1 MKNGKLRKIQ
11 IVLVAILYA
20 LACIAGYHCNQ
31 ARREPITRKAVA
43 LFDGLLMLGALIA
56 AFYIIR
62 RIAVLV
68 RGWERSGVIVG
79 TRAGARAAGKS
90 RAKSGGK
97 AGKAASDAGGK
108 AGKTA
113 ADAGGKAG
121 KRQSKTG
128 AKSGAIAAGK
138 SRGFKPGSLYML
150 FEKHGKLKLFLV
162 MFAIGMVF
170 TCAKYPGIESGG
182 IKYAYQ
188 QAMGMD
194 SLVRDL
200 APVKYPESYIT
211 GHHPVVMTVLF
222 GLFLKAGKAAGHI
235 NWGSFA
241 LSIAICAFNSWG
253 LSWVLHYFRRVLR
266 PFYWDLVFLFMC
278 LNPMFASFNTYII
291 LDGMFATA
299 LAVF

>member
-68 RGWERSGVIVG
+68 RGWERSGMIVG
-79 TRAGARAAGKS
+79 TRAGVRADGKS

-97 AGKAASDAGGK
+97 AGK
-108 AGKTA
+108 TA
-113 ADAGGKAG
+113 TDAGGKAG

-128 AKSGAIAAGK
+128 AKAGATAAGK
-138 SRGFKPGSLYML
+138 SRGFKPGSFYML

-194 SLVRDL
+194 TIRL
-200 APVKYPESYIT
+200 
-211 GHHPVVMTVLF
+211 
-222 GLFLKAGKAAGHI
+222 
-235 NWGSFA
+235 
-241 LSIAICAFNSWG
+241 
-253 LSWVLHYFRRVLR
+253 
-266 PFYWDLVFLFMC
+266 
-278 LNPMFASFNTYII
+278 
-291 LDGMFATA
+291 
-299 LAVF
+299 

>member
-11 IVLVAILYA
+11 IVLASVLYA
-20 LACIAGYHCNQ
+20 LSCLAAYHCSQ

-43 LFDGLLMLGALIA
+43 FFDGLFMLGTVIA
-56 AFYIIR
+56 AYYLIR
-62 RIAVLV
+62 WIAQAV
-68 RGWERSGVIVG
+68 RRLERSGAIVG
-79 TRAGARAAGKS
+79 AASGGTGGARTAGRTES
-90 RAKSGGK
+90 SE
-97 AGKAASDAGGK
+97 
-108 AGKTA
+108 
-113 ADAGGKAG
+113 
-121 KRQSKTG
+121 
-128 AKSGAIAAGK
+128 
-138 SRGFKPGSLYML
+138 GFQAGSLYTL

-200 APVKYPESYIT
+200 APVKYPGSYIT

-222 GLFLKAGKAAGHI
+222 GLFIKAGKAVGHI

-241 LSIAICAFNSWG
+241 LSIVICAFNSWG
-253 LSWVLHYFRRVLR
+253 LS
-266 PFYWDLVFLFMC
+266 
-278 LNPMFASFNTYII
+278 
-291 LDGMFATA
+291 
-299 LAVF
+299 

>member
-97 AGKAASDAGGK
+97 AGKAA
-108 AGKTA
+108 
-113 ADAGGKAG
+113 
-121 KRQSKTG
+121 
-128 AKSGAIAAGK
+128 
-138 SRGFKPGSLYML
+138 
-150 FEKHGKLKLFLV
+150 
-162 MFAIGMVF
+162 
-170 TCAKYPGIESGG
+170 
-182 IKYAYQ
+182 
-188 QAMGMD
+188 
-194 SLVRDL
+194 
-200 APVKYPESYIT
+200 
-211 GHHPVVMTVLF
+211 
-222 GLFLKAGKAAGHI
+222 
-235 NWGSFA
+235 
-241 LSIAICAFNSWG
+241 
-253 LSWVLHYFRRVLR
+253 
-266 PFYWDLVFLFMC
+266 
-278 LNPMFASFNTYII
+278 
-291 LDGMFATA
+291 
-299 LAVF
+299 